1 MSKAKKSKNM
11 DLWTET
17 KKICRLNQEE
27 VQMAQKLG
35 LNPKKLIANHSS
47 VKQESWKAPV
57 GEWIREIHAKQFG
70 DKPN

>member
-1 MSKAKKSKNM
+1 MSKAKQPKSMN
-11 DLWTET
+11 LWAEA
-17 KKICRLNQEE
+17 KKTCRLNQEE
-27 VQMAQKLG
+27 VQMAQQLG

-70 DKPN
+70 D